1 MPERSQ
7 KVFRGSLVVGDDPC
21 VNDLLNTNPLAL
33 LLGMLLDQQTRIEWA
48 FSAPSRLAQRLDG
61 NLDAAT
67 ISAMPLDEF
76 VALAVQKPAIHRFPA
91 MMAKRIHTLCE
102 HLLKHYDNKPE
113 AIWEGL
119 SDADVVHKRLLAL
132 PGFGTKKA
140 QIFLALLVK
149 RFNQQLSGWE
159 TICGEYAKDGYFSVA
174 DLGDEDA
181 LRLLRAARAAA
192 KG

>member
-1 MPERSQ
+1 MPDSSR
-7 KVFRGSLVVGDDPC
+7 KVFRGSLVVGSDPC

-48 FSAPSRLAQRLDG
+48 FSAPSRLAQRLDR

-67 ISAMPLDEF
+67 IAAMPLDEF

-102 HLLKHYDNKPE
+102 YLLDHYDNKPE
-113 AIWEGL
+113 SIWEGS

-149 RFNQQLSGWE
+149 RFDQRLSGWE
-159 TICGEYAKDGYFSVA
+159 AICGEYAKDGLFSVA
-174 DLGDEDA
+174 DLKDEDS
-181 LRLLRAARAAA
+181 LRLLRAARQGATA
-192 KG
+192 